1 VADAQPEIRLV
12 YSVDTTQ
19 LRASESI
26 LDSHRQKVDRIAES
40 TARGKRAT
48 DEAIGAKRN
57 YVMAVMG
64 VGYALE
70 DMNYGIQNAFNNFS
84 MVAMALNAPAG
95 VIIGTQL
102 FAAAGLAVV
111 RNWDALSR
119 TLGIS
124 GMQFRSV
131 ASDVENLKK
140 KVEELRKE
148 SEKDPAAFA
157 TLPGREAE
165 LIERE
170 RREQRRQ
177 AIVTAD
183 DPRQA
188 GLGRA
193 MSAVMAG
200 EDMAGIAREIARER
214 YKQGTVYQS
223 AEQQRVQGEIR
234 DRITDLQAQL
244 PEFKGEQR
252 TQVEREIQ
260 GLNNRLQEIRRAIF
274 ERAIQDAQNRLAG
287 AMGGELGQIAE
298 LEGGDLPGIG
308 RQDLA
313 TRMRMARR
321 EAQQA
326 RLKEMVGRAGGG
338 ALMGAIGGLRSFFSQ
353 GIGGLTTGEMAAG
366 GAQFQANMEGAGA
379 TAEEQAAVMELFAGK
394 AAGQRLS
401 YVPFFVEFMQS
412 NGATQREI
420 LQTLPEFIRAVESGK
435 SPFEAAQGIVN
446 RIARGGLAFENRL
459 NKMSGRQRRQM
470 ESAAMGAQMLGIMPG
485 INPEAIS
492 RLGGAADPELEN
504 RKVMLDQNKATE
516 DLVEAM
522 RLALQ
527 RGFPLFLRPRGNR

>member
-1 VADAQPEIRLV
+1 MV
-12 YSVDTTQ
+12 YTVDTAQ
-19 LRASESI
+19 LKASESI
-26 LDSHRQKVDRIAES
+26 LDSHRRKVEGVA
-40 TARGKRAT
+40 TATENAGRAARRARDDKINYT
-48 DEAIGAKRN
+48 MAI
-57 YVMAVMG
+57 MG
-64 VGYALE
+64 VGYGLE
-70 DMNYGIQNAFNNFS
+70 DMNYGLQNAFNNFS
-84 MVAMALNAPAG
+84 MVAMALRAPAG
-95 VIIGTQL
+95 ILIGTQL
-102 FAAAGLAVV
+102 LAAAGIFAA
-111 RNWDALSR
+111 RNWDSLVESVG
-119 TLGIS
+119 LG
-124 GMQFRSV
+124 GTKFRSV
-131 ASDVENLKK
+131 AGDVDSLKK

-148 SEKDPAAFA
+148 AEKNPEAFA
-157 TLPGREAE
+157 NLPGKEAE
-165 LIERE
+165 LIDRE

-177 AIVTAD
+177 SLVTAD
-183 DPRQA
+183 DPR
-188 GLGRA
+188 
-193 MSAVMAG
+193 AVAIGKAATGALAG
-200 EDMAGIAREIARER
+200 EDLAGIAREIARDRVNRGEAFISPKQIKDIQDIER
-214 YKQGTVYQS
+214 NIGNMQGF
-223 AEQQRVQGEIR
+223 ARE
-234 DRITDLQAQL
+234 
-244 PEFKGEQR
+244 EQR
-252 TQVEREIQ
+252 RGGDPSIWDDKISEQ
-260 GLNNRLQEIRRAIF
+260 NNRLLALRQAIF
-274 ERAIQDAQNRLAG
+274 ERAVQDAQNRIAG

-298 LEGGDLPGIG
+298 LEGSDLPGIG
-308 RQDLA
+308 RGDLA

-338 ALMGAIGGLRSFFSQ
+338 ALMGAVGGLRSFFTQ

-366 GAQFQANMEGAGA
+366 GQQFQQNMEGAGA

-394 AAGQRLS
+394 AAGSRLS

-446 RIARGGLAFENRL
+446 RINNGGMAFENRL

-470 ESAAMGAQMLGIMPG
+470 EAAAMGAEMLGIMPG
-485 INPEAIS
+485 VNPEAIS